1 VNHKQKIFGIIFLSL
16 LHWIILLSACNEQVA
31 NNETLI
37 PGTDERNSPTQN
49 LVAST
54 IESAPAYLSPEMQP
68 TVTVPPEAIG
78 TDIVEEREN
87 DEATPSFAN
96 SNPTTD
102 PDIIWDMLGQVDQ
115 ERILTDL
122 RYLTGVEPICTSEGC
137 YTILDRETG
146 SNNLAWVK
154 QYIYEQLIDLGYFV
168 EIQDWSLRGYSDQ
181 NLIARKSGTTLPGEE
196 IVFIAHLDGY
206 LNGNPAA
213 DDDASGVVCLL
224 ELARIL
230 STRSLNRTVVL
241 IFSSGEEYGA
251 FGSYSYVHQLTEEE
265 ISAIKYLIS
274 IDMIGYDSDN
284 DGAMELWCGD
294 QPTDFVQLLSEIIIV
309 YEPHLRPTI
318 TTGCT

>member
-1 VNHKQKIFGIIFLSL
+1 MSHKQKIISSIFLSL
-16 LHWIILLSACNEQVA
+16 LLWLILLSACNAQVM
-31 NNETLI
+31 NIETLT
-37 PGTDERNSPTQN
+37 PGTNERNSPTQI
-49 LVAST
+49 LVASAT
-54 IESAPAYLSPEMQP
+54 ESAPAYLSPEVHP
-68 TVTVPPEAIG
+68 TTPVPTDAIG
-78 TDIVEEREN
+78 TNTVEEREN
-87 DEATPSFAN
+87 NEPTPSIAN
-96 SNPTTD
+96 SYPTTD
-102 PDIIWDMLGQVDQ
+102 PDIIWDMIGQVDQ

-122 RYLTGVEPICTSEGC
+122 RYLTGIEPMCISEGC

-154 QYIYEQLIDLGYFV
+154 KYIYEQLIALGYFV
-168 EIQDWSLRGYSDQ
+168 ETQDWSLRGYSDQ
-181 NLIARKSGTTLPGEE
+181 NLIARKPGTTHPGEE
-196 IVFIAHLDGY
+196 VVFIAHLDGY
-206 LNGNPAA
+206 LSGNPAA

-251 FGSYSYVHQLTEEE
+251 LGSYSYVHQLTEEE
-265 ISAIKYLIS
+265 ISTIKYLIS

-294 QPTDFVQLLSEIIIV
+294 QPTDFVQSLSEIIIS
-309 YEPHLRPTI
+309 YEPRLRPTI